1 MTNAQENFNMVAKTM
16 AGLEPILAKELAIL
30 GAQNVE
36 EQVRSVSFV
45 GDLGFMY
52 KANLNLRTALS
63 ILKPIA
69 FFKVRNEKELYK
81 KVYDIN
87 WPALFNLD
95 QTFSVSSAV
104 HSDQFKHSQYVAFKV
119 KDAIV
124 DRFRDDLN
132 ERPNVDKDEP
142 NIRINVHVNRENVT
156 ISLDS
161 SGDSL
166 FKRGY
171 RMETGNAPMNEVLAA
186 GLIALA
192 EWDKKSNFVDPMCG
206 SGTILIEAAFIAMNV
221 PPQFMRKQFSFMHWK
236 DFDAELFKTI
246 KDAGLKKMRDT
257 NFKFIGYDLDKNMV
271 SIAKRNI
278 ENVALEE
285 FISVERKDFF
295 TTEKPSGPTFVL
307 FNPPYGERLSIDIDD
322 FYKQI
327 GDTLKQ
333 HYKGATAW
341 LITADIDGLK
351 RVGLKTSKRIPIQNG
366 ALECKFVKYDLY
378 DGSKKAKYLSDTE

>member
-1 MTNAQENFNMVAKTM
+1 
-16 AGLEPILAKELAIL
+16 
-30 GAQNVE
+30 
-36 EQVRSVSFV
+36 
-45 GDLGFMY
+45 
-52 KANLNLRTALS
+52 LRTALS
-63 ILKPIA
+63 VLKPIA
-69 FFKVRNEKELYK
+69 HFKVRNEKELYK
-81 KVYDIN
+81 KVFDIN
-87 WPALFNLD
+87 WIEIFNLD

-104 HSDQFKHSQYVAFKV
+104 NSDQFKHSQYVAFKV

-124 DRFRDDLN
+124 DRFREDVND
-132 ERPNVDKDEP
+132 RPNVDKDAP
-142 NIRINVHVNRENVT
+142 NIRVNVHVNRENVT

-171 RMETGNAPMNEVLAA
+171 RNETGSAPMNEVLAA
-186 GLIALA
+186 GLISLS
-192 EWDKKSNFVDPMCG
+192 EWDRKSNFVDPMCG
-206 SGTILIEAAFIAMNV
+206 SGTILIEAALMAMNV
-221 PPQFMRKQFSFMHWK
+221 PPQFMRKNFSFLHWK
-236 DFDAELFKTI
+236 DFDVELFKTI

-271 SIAKRNI
+271 NIAQSNI

-285 FISVERKDFF
+285 YITVERKDFF

-307 FNPPYGERLSIDIDD
+307 FNPPYGERLSINVDD

-333 HYKGATAW
+333 NYKGATAW
-341 LITADIDGLK
+341 LITSDVDGLK

-378 DGSKKAKYLSDTE
+378 DGSKKAKYLSNE

>member
-1 MTNAQENFNMVAKTM
+1 MIDKQENFNMVAKTM

-30 GAQNVE
+30 GAQNIE
-36 EQVRSVSFV
+36 EQVRSVAFV
-45 GDLGFMY
+45 GDLGFLY
-52 KANLNLRTALS
+52 KANLHLRTALS
-63 ILKPIA
+63 VLKPIA
-69 FFKVRNEKELYK
+69 HFKVRNEKELYK
-81 KVYDIN
+81 KVFDIN
-87 WPALFNLD
+87 WIEIFNLD

-104 HSDQFKHSQYVAFKV
+104 NSDQFKHSQYVAFKV

-124 DRFRDDLN
+124 DRFREDVND
-132 ERPNVDKDEP
+132 RPNVDKDAP
-142 NIRINVHVNRENVT
+142 NIRVNVHVNRENVT

-171 RMETGNAPMNEVLAA
+171 RNETGSAPMNEVLAA
-186 GLIALA
+186 GLISLS
-192 EWDKKSNFVDPMCG
+192 EWDRKSNFVDPMCG
-206 SGTILIEAAFIAMNV
+206 SGTILIEAALMAMNV
-221 PPQFMRKQFSFMHWK
+221 PPQFMRKNFSFMHWK
-236 DFDAELFKTI
+236 DFDVELFKTI

-271 SIAKRNI
+271 NIAQSNI

-285 FISVERKDFF
+285 YITVERKDFF

-307 FNPPYGERLSIDIDD
+307 FNPPYGERLSINVDD

-333 HYKGATAW
+333 NYKGATAW
-341 LITADIDGLK
+341 LITSDVDGLK

-378 DGSKKAKYLSDTE
+378 DGSKKAKYLSNE